1 MKYNKETNMSDRTS
15 IFISDV
21 DKSKWKKFRGTAL
34 MKGFDSGA
42 DYVRTIIQRI
52 VDGELDV
59 KK

>member
-1 MKYNKETNMSDRTS
+1 MSDRTS

-34 MKGFDSGA
+34 MKGFDSWA